1 MHAHSDDLNLG
12 PLQKAL
18 MSLED
23 ILEQPKNKYIVA
35 GVVQNF
41 AFTFEL
47 SWKAMQRYLK
57 IQGVQTGS
65 PNQVLRASK
74 KEGLIEDLDLWLAFL
89 KHRNLTVHTY
99 NVEVAEEVYVM
110 ATQLPKEVR
119 CLLDQLTQVL

>member
-1 MHAHSDDLNLG
+1 MHAYSNDLNLV

-41 AFTFEL
+41 KFTFDL
-47 SWKAMQRYLK
+47 SWKAMQRFLK
-57 IQGVQTGS
+57 MQGVPTGS
-65 PNQVLRASK
+65 PNQVLRAAK
-74 KEGLIEDLDLWLAFL
+74 KEGFVEDLDLWLAFL

-99 NVEVAEEVYVM
+99 NVEVAEDVYVM

-119 CLLDQLTQVL
+119 RLLGQLTQSL